1 MNRSAIRE
9 LAFQL
14 IYSIKLQKL
23 EENEL
28 EEQIT
33 LFIENN
39 EIENKE
45 AQEYIQNI
53 AKGHIEKKEDI
64 QELIVHNL
72 KSDWSIER
80 ISKVN
85 LAILE
90 LAIYEILYSHLP
102 YKIVINEAVEL
113 AKTYGDDN
121 SKAFVNGIMASIVKE
136 KNLEKTEESGN

>member
-1 MNRSAIRE
+1 MNRSTIRE

-14 IYSIKLQKL
+14 IYSMKLQKL
-23 EENEL
+23 EENEI

-33 LFIENN
+33 LFLENN
-39 EIENKE
+39 EVVEKD
-45 AQEYIQNI
+45 AQDYIKQV
-53 AKGHIEKKEDI
+53 AKGNVEKKQEI
-64 QELIVHNL
+64 RELIMRHL

-85 LAILE
+85 FSILE
-90 LAIYEILYSHLP
+90 LAIYEILYCHLP

-121 SKAFVNGIMASIVKE
+121 SKAFVNGVLASIVKE
-136 KNLEKTEESGN
+136 KDLQSADEKQS

>member
-28 EEQIT
+28 EEQIA
-33 LFIENN
+33 LFIENK
-39 EIENKE
+39 EIEEEEAKAYIKDITYGHIQNKE
-45 AQEYIQNI
+45 AIQ
-53 AKGHIEKKEDI
+53 K
-64 QELIVHNL
+64 LITQNL
-72 KSDWSIER
+72 KTDWSIER

-85 LAILE
+85 LSILE
-90 LAIYEILYSHLP
+90 LAIYELLYKNLP

-121 SKAFVNGIMASIVKE
+121 SKSFVNGVMASIVKE
-136 KNLEKTEESGN
+136 KKF

>member
-23 EENEL
+23 EDNEI
-28 EEQIT
+28 EEQIA
-33 LFIENN
+33 LFIENK
-39 EIENKE
+39 EIEEEEAKEYIKDITYGHIQNKE
-45 AQEYIQNI
+45 NIQ
-53 AKGHIEKKEDI
+53 K
-64 QELIVHNL
+64 LITQNL
-72 KSDWSIER
+72 KTDWSIER

-85 LAILE
+85 LSILE
-90 LAIYEILYSHLP
+90 LAIYELLYKNLP

-121 SKAFVNGIMASIVKE
+121 SKSFVNGVMASIVKE
-136 KNLEKTEESGN
+136 KNY

>member
-1 MNRSAIRE
+1 MNRSSIRE

-23 EENEL
+23 NEAEL

-33 LFIENN
+33 LFLETN
-39 EIENKE
+39 EVEEEE
-45 AQEYIQNI
+45 AKQYITQI
-53 AKGHIEKKEDI
+53 AKGHIAKKEEI
-64 QELIVHNL
+64 QSFIIRNL
-72 KSDWSIER
+72 KADWSIER

-85 LAILE
+85 LSILE
-90 LAIYEILYSHLP
+90 LAIYEMLFNHLP

-121 SKAFVNGIMASIVKE
+121 SKAFVNGIMASVVKE
-136 KNLEKTEESGN
+136 KHLEKPEEN